1 MMARFIAQKF
11 RRSAFAGSSTVSFFN
26 CAAVKCFDLSFCV
39 SVANPSIY
47 LKIFESKNHYRPKI
61 GSNKSCIRYY
71 RSTGANAHLKDC
83 IAVISFFSAS
93 SSRPKFTA
101 ASSTNKGAG
110 WVCHS

>member
-1 MMARFIAQKF
+1 MMARFVIQKF
-11 RRSAFAGSSTVSFFN
+11 RRLAFVGISKALFLNFE
-26 CAAVKCFDLSFCV
+26 AVTCFDRSFCV
-39 SVANPSIY
+39 SVAYPLFD
-47 LKIFESKNHYRPKI
+47 LKIFESKNHYSPII

-71 RSTGANAHLKDC
+71 RSTGANAHVKDC